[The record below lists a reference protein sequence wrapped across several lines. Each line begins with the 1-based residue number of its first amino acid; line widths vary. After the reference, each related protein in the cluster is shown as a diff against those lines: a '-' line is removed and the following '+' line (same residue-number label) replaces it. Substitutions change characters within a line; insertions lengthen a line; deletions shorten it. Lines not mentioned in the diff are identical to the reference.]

1 MNDQAI
7 HPIQSLL
14 NELASIANS
23 EQTAQTVEQMER
35 TKSLAAR
42 LYLELDLAI
51 MESQAPSEAELDEW
65 VAKMEEKESVNEVQG
80 QESSAATVEE
90 VTPVEESQ
98 KTEVS
103 PMGAMNEPLE
113 PEEKEVEIA
122 SESMTVE
129 APNREVPSIEVQ
141 QVAEVEEKEEPV
153 SEIVAEIAEPTVE
166 EAPKA
171 AEVAHQAPEIDANAI
186 LMSLSMS
193 RRFEFANFLF
203 GGDMSRFLLFIEEY
217 VRAGASGSSDVYD
230 RWYNECDWKRKDES
244 ASDLV
249 RSLKRLI

>member
-51 MESQAPSEAELDEW
+51 MESQAPSAAELDEW
-65 VAKMEEKESVNEVQG
+65 VAQMEEKESGLEVDL
-80 QESSAATVEE
+80 EASASSVEE
-90 VTPVEESQ
+90 IL
-98 KTEVS
+98 KTE
-103 PMGAMNEPLE
+103 A
-113 PEEKEVEIA
+113 
-122 SESMTVE
+122 
-129 APNREVPSIEVQ
+129 PSIEALEEPLQAEEKAVEVASEPITVETPIMEVTSVGVQ
-141 QVAEVEEKEEPV
+141 PVAEVEVKGEPV
-153 SEIVAEIAEPTVE
+153 QEIVAEIARPTIE
-166 EAPKA
+166 DAPIS
-171 AEVAHQAPEIDANAI
+171 AEVASEATEIDANAI

-203 GGDMSRFLLFIEEY
+203 GGDMGRFRLFIEEF
-217 VRAGASGSSDVYD
+217 VRAGAKGSSDVYD
-230 RWYNECDWKRKDES
+230 RWYKDCDWKRKDES
-244 ASDLV
+244 ASDLA
-249 RSLKRLI
+249 RSLKRLV

>member
-51 MESQAPSEAELDEW
+51 MESQAPSAAELDEW
-65 VAKMEEKESVNEVQG
+65 VAQMEEKESGLEVDL
-80 QESSAATVEE
+80 EASASSVEE
-90 VTPVEESQ
+90 IL
-98 KTEVS
+98 KTE
-103 PMGAMNEPLE
+103 A
-113 PEEKEVEIA
+113 
-122 SESMTVE
+122 
-129 APNREVPSIEVQ
+129 PSIEALKEPLQAEEKAVEVASEPITVETPIMEVTSVEVQ
-141 QVAEVEEKEEPV
+141 PVAEVEVKGEPV
-153 SEIVAEIAEPTVE
+153 QEIVAEIARPTIE
-166 EAPKA
+166 DAPIS
-171 AEVAHQAPEIDANAI
+171 AEVASEATEIDANAI

-203 GGDMSRFLLFIEEY
+203 GGDMGRFRLFIEEF
-217 VRAGASGSSDVYD
+217 VRAGAKGSSDVYD
-230 RWYNECDWKRKDES
+230 RWYKDCDWKRKDES
-244 ASDLV
+244 ASDLA
-249 RSLKRLI
+249 RSLKRLV

>member
-51 MESQAPSEAELDEW
+51 MESQAPSAAELDEW
-65 VAKMEEKESVNEVQG
+65 VAKMEEKESGLEG
-80 QESSAATVEE
+80 D
-90 VTPVEESQ
+90 VEESASSALEASTAEEIL
-98 KTEVS
+98 KTEASSVE
-103 PMGAMNEPLE
+103 AVEEPLQA
-113 PEEKEVEIA
+113 EEKTIEIA
-122 SESMTVE
+122 SETMAVE
-129 APNREVPSIEVQ
+129 TPSTEVSLVEFQQESEIE
-141 QVAEVEEKEEPV
+141 ETGDPV
-153 SEIVAEIAEPTVE
+153 HEIVAEIAEPSIE

-171 AEVAHQAPEIDANAI
+171 AEAANHAPELDANAI

-244 ASDLV
+244 ASDLA

>member
-51 MESQAPSEAELDEW
+51 MESQAPSAAELDEW
-65 VAKMEEKESVNEVQG
+65 VAQMEEKESGLEVDLE
-80 QESSAATVEE
+80 ESASLAEE
-90 VTPVEESQ
+90 VTPAEEILKTEAPTIEAVEEPLQAEEKAVEIES
-98 KTEVS
+98 
-103 PMGAMNEPLE
+103 EPLS
-113 PEEKEVEIA
+113 VETP
-122 SESMTVE
+122 STDVSSVE
-129 APNREVPSIEVQ
+129 FE
-141 QVAEVEEKEEPV
+141 QVAEIEEKGEPV
-153 SEIVAEIAEPTVE
+153 HEMVAEIAEPSIE

-171 AEVAHQAPEIDANAI
+171 AEAANQAPEIDANAI

-244 ASDLV
+244 AADLA

>member
-51 MESQAPSEAELDEW
+51 MESQAPSAAELDEW
-65 VAKMEEKESVNEVQG
+65 VAQMEEKESGLEVDL
-80 QESSAATVEE
+80 ESSASSVEE
-90 VTPVEESQ
+90 IL
-98 KTEVS
+98 KTE
-103 PMGAMNEPLE
+103 A
-113 PEEKEVEIA
+113 
-122 SESMTVE
+122 
-129 APNREVPSIEVQ
+129 PSIEALEEPLQAQEKAVEVASEPITVETPIMEVTSVEVQ
-141 QVAEVEEKEEPV
+141 PVAEVEVKGEPV
-153 SEIVAEIAEPTVE
+153 QEIVAEIARPTIE
-166 EAPKA
+166 DAPIS
-171 AEVAHQAPEIDANAI
+171 AEVATEAQEIDANAI

-203 GGDMSRFLLFIEEY
+203 GGDMGRFRLFIEEF
-217 VRAGASGSSDVYD
+217 VRAGAKGSSDVYD
-230 RWYNECDWKRKDES
+230 RWYKDCDWKRKDES
-244 ASDLV
+244 ASDLA
-249 RSLKRLI
+249 RSLKRLV

>member
-51 MESQAPSEAELDEW
+51 MESQAPSTAELDEW
-65 VAKMEEKESVNEVQG
+65 LAKMEAKESGLEVDL
-80 QESSAATVEE
+80 EETASSVEE
-90 VTPVEESQ
+90 ATPAEEILKTEAPSVEVVEEPIQ
-98 KTEVS
+98 PEV
-103 PMGAMNEPLE
+103 NV
-113 PEEKEVEIA
+113 VEIA
-122 SESMTVE
+122 SEPIAFETPSTEVSGVE
-129 APNREVPSIEVQ
+129 DH
-141 QVAEVEEKEEPV
+141 QVSEVEERGEPA
-153 SEIVAEIAEPTVE
+153 SEIVAEIADPSVE

-171 AEVAHQAPEIDANAI
+171 AEVANQAPEIDANAI

-203 GGDMSRFLLFIEEY
+203 GGDMSSFLLFIEEY

-244 ASDLV
+244 ASDLA

>member
-35 TKSLAAR
+35 TKSVAAR

-51 MESQAPSEAELDEW
+51 MESQAPSAAELDEW
-65 VAKMEEKESVNEVQG
+65 VAQMEEKESGLEVDL
-80 QESSAATVEE
+80 EESASSAEEATPAEE
-90 VTPVEESQ
+90 IL
-98 KTEVS
+98 KTE
-103 PMGAMNEPLE
+103 A
-113 PEEKEVEIA
+113 
-122 SESMTVE
+122 
-129 APNREVPSIEVQ
+129 PSIEAVEEPLQ
-141 QVAEVEEKEEPV
+141 SEEKAVDIESEPIAVETPSTDVSGVEVEQVAEIEEKGEPV
-153 SEIVAEIAEPTVE
+153 HEMVAEIAEPSVE
-166 EAPKA
+166 EEPKA
-171 AEVAHQAPEIDANAI
+171 TEVANQAKEIDANAI

-244 ASDLV
+244 ASDLA

>member
-65 VAKMEEKESVNEVQG
+65 VAKMEENESVHEVQG
-80 QESSAATVEE
+80 QEPSVATVEE
-90 VTPVEESQ
+90 ATSVEESR
-98 KTEVS
+98 KTEAPS
-103 PMGAMNEPLE
+103 IEAMDEPLE
-113 PEEKEVEIA
+113 PVEKAVEIA
-122 SESMTVE
+122 SESMAVE
-129 APNREVPSIEVQ
+129 TPNIEVPSVEVQ
-141 QVAEVEEKEEPV
+141 SVEEQEGKEEPV
-153 SEIVAEIAEPTVE
+153 SEIVAEIAEPSAE

-244 ASDLV
+244 ASDLA